1 MTLYCVFITML
12 IENPDAFK
20 SWLTSILEPLCDAD
34 PAALAKYVYALVKKD
49 KPVEELREVMVDQLD
64 VFLQHETKPFVEMLF
79 TSLESQEYLKP
90 GREMEKAPSPVPHP
104 QEQENME
111 NIEGNGLEAA
121 SGAVA
126 SRGSPPPGVA
136 PRHRMVVSRGERPPV
151 APHPPHAP
159 HAPHA
164 PHVPHAPHPPIARAP
179 PHEQTLVKVLPLTEL
194 LEEPVDQLPRRRDRR
209 GDSLRD
215 KEERRRRRSRSWE
228 RRGRPRR
235 HIRDNEHNNDQRR
248 FENRRPASRS
258 LSPRGRYRNRSPPAV
273 DRQPSRSR
281 SRSPVP
287 IRDRDHERERERLR
301 VPRELERDRMSRD
314 REHRDRVS
322 RSRDRERSRER
333 SRDRSRGST
342 SPLPETRLELND
354 PYKRRCRDF
363 DEKGYCMRGDL
374 CQWDH
379 GADPV
384 VLEDAALTRVFSNPP
399 LVPEYNPLTPDIW
412 CGSGPFAAYPP
423 PHPHAHHP
431 HTPRELIP
439 IPRVRHEIPP
449 PVGASVPPPAL
460 AHPHSHP
467 HGHAHPH
474 SHSHSHPHSRP
485 PPASKKNFDFGRLGP
500 RPPMPP
506 TGPLGQNCSLEVRK
520 VPRGLNDITHL
531 NNHFCK
537 FGKIVNIQ
545 VCYDGDQEAALITFS
560 NPTEANV
567 AYKSTEAVLNNRFI
581 KVFWHNPENKQENQA
596 PAGQQINKPPERG
609 NLQHHVSHN
618 KVLINRDNIKATADI
633 KQQNAE
639 KEKETANGQ
648 EPKKEPVKPVEKSK
662 LVKEQYA
669 RAEALLRTQLRQQRL
684 LIEKLES
691 GNVKEPQRAALIEA
705 INSSQE
711 GIEKLQKELVAYT
724 GTIAQMKA
732 KPLKPKTREEA
743 QKEILDAE
751 LDMFTKQQEG
761 QDVTDLMKK
770 IGELRRQMAIHFP
783 VHPVIRRPHSRGGRF
798 NTATRF
804 TRGGLTTKMFSMN
817 QSVDHRP
824 RALLISGFEADEL
837 DSLVNHFS
845 QFGEVSHK
853 QVDLTVPQLVLQF
866 KARAHAEQAAVHGK
880 NYNDR
885 TLQITWVAN
894 NNSNTNN
901 NNNKQQ
907 AVSVNAANA
916 NAITNANNASGEES
930 RPAPAHNGDVN
941 NATEE
946 NKAEVL
952 ATQLAEDA
960 LLQFDEE
967 EEEDTEEDRS
977 WRR

>member
-1 MTLYCVFITML
+1 MI

-49 KPVEELREVMVDQLD
+49 KPVDELREVMVDQLD
-64 VFLQHETKPFVEMLF
+64 VFLQQETKPFVEMLF
-79 TSLESQEYLKP
+79 TSLESQEYLKLE
-90 GREMEKAPSPVPHP
+90 REIERQPSPTP
-104 QEQENME
+104 QQLDQDKPEVIEN
-111 NIEGNGLEAA
+111 NGPEPPTNPV
-121 SGAVA
+121 GP
-126 SRGSPPPGVA
+126 RGSPPPGAA
-136 PRHRMVVSRGERPPV
+136 PRHRLVVSRGEK
-151 APHPPHAP
+151 
-159 HAPHA
+159 
-164 PHVPHAPHPPIARAP
+164 PPIARAP

-215 KEERRRRRSRSWE
+215 KDERRRRRSRSWE
-228 RRGRPRR
+228 RRARPRR

-248 FENRRPASRS
+248 FENSRRPPSRS
-258 LSPRGRYRNRSPPAV
+258 PSPRGRYRNRSPPAGE
-273 DRQPSRSR
+273 RQPSRSR
-281 SRSPVP
+281 SRSPAP
-287 IRDRDHERERERLR
+287 LREREHERERDRMR
-301 VPRELERDRMSRD
+301 VPREIERDRMSRD
-314 REHRDRVS
+314 REHRERIS

-342 SPLPETRLELND
+342 SPHPETRLELND

-384 VLEDAALTRVFSNPP
+384 VLEDAALTRVFANPP

-412 CGSGPFAAYPP
+412 CGGGPFAAYPP
-423 PHPHAHHP
+423 PHPHPHHP
-431 HTPRELIP
+431 HAPRELIP

-449 PVGASVPPPAL
+449 SIGASIPPPPPL
-460 AHPHSHP
+460 
-467 HGHAHPH
+467 
-474 SHSHSHPHSRP
+474 SRP
-485 PPASKKNFDFGRLGP
+485 PPPNKKAFDFGRLGP
-500 RPPMPP
+500 RPPLP
-506 TGPLGQNCSLEVRK
+506 PLGHNCSLEVRK

-545 VCYDGDQEAALITFS
+545 LCYDGDPEAALITFS

-596 PAGQQINKPPERG
+596 PSGQQAGKPVER
-609 NLQHHVSHN
+609 NSMQHPMSHN
-618 KVLINRDNIKATADI
+618 KVLINRDNIKATADN
-633 KQQNAE
+633 KQQISE

-648 EPKKEPVKPVEKSK
+648 EPKKDPVKPVEKSK

-684 LIEKLES
+684 LIQKLES
-691 GNVKEPQRAALIEA
+691 GNVKDPQRAALIEA

-724 GTIAQMKA
+724 GMIAQIKA
-732 KPLKPKTREEA
+732 KPQKPKTREEA

-761 QDVTDLMKK
+761 QDVTDLAKK
-770 IGELRRQMAIHFP
+770 IKELRHQMAIHFP
-783 VHPVIRRPHSRGGRF
+783 VHQTMRRTHSRGGRF
-798 NTATRF
+798 NTATRY
-804 TRGGLTTKMFSMN
+804 TRGGLSSKMFSVN

-837 DSLVNHFS
+837 DALVVHFS
-845 QFGEVSHK
+845 QFGEVTHK
-853 QVDLTVPQLVLQF
+853 QVDLAVPQLVLQY
-866 KARAHAEQAAVHGK
+866 KARTHAEQAAIHGK
-880 NYNDR
+880 HYSDR

-894 NNSNTNN
+894 NNNN
-901 NNNKQQ
+901 NNNTKQQ
-907 AVSVNAANA
+907 VGGANA
-916 NAITNANNASGEES
+916 NANASASTNVNPSEES
-930 RPAPAHNGDVN
+930 SRAAPAQNGDANTV
-941 NATEE
+941 TEE
-946 NKAEVL
+946 NKEE
-952 ATQLAEDA
+952 TPHETEDA
-960 LLQFDEE
+960 LLRFDEE